1 MNHHSPRSIAE
12 KAAFAESKPAVSAHQ
27 RSAYEKAKAYRER
40 RISLNALLKDAFLM
54 LIGIFSAAFGLKAF
68 LIPNRFI
75 DGGATGIALLTNE
88 LSKLPF
94 PLLLLLV
101 NTPFVLFGYRILG
114 RVFFIK
120 TSIAIVTLALV
131 TAFVSFPEVTHDKLL
146 VAIFG
151 GFFLGAGIGFAIRGG
166 SVIDGTEVMA
176 LFVSKK
182 IGGSVGDIILIINV
196 MVFSA
201 AASILSIDTAM
212 YALITYLAAAKTVD
226 FVAEGIEE
234 YTGVTIVSTHSEEIS
249 YMVTHQL
256 GRGVTVYKGKGGFGT
271 KGYADERDI
280 IYSVVTRLEINRIK
294 TEVQKIDPNAFMVM
308 SSIKDVKGGL
318 IKKRRL
324 KGN

>member
-1 MNHHSPRSIAE
+1 M
-12 KAAFAESKPAVSAHQ
+12 SKPASETLVEKAI
-27 RSAYEKAKAYRER
+27 RVRNNRTNPDAPLTPYEKAKAYRER
-40 RISLNALLKDAFLM
+40 RISFYALLKDAFLM
-54 LIGIFSAAFGLKAF
+54 LIGIFSAAFGLKGF

-75 DGGATGIALLTNE
+75 DGGATGIALLTTE
-88 LSKLPF
+88 LSKIPF

-101 NTPFVLFGYRILG
+101 NAPFVLFGYRILG
-114 RVFFIK
+114 KVFFIK
-120 TSIAIVTLALV
+120 TTIAIITLALV
-131 TAFVSFPEVTHDKLL
+131 TAFVSFPQVTDDKLL

-182 IGGSVGDIILIINV
+182 IGGSVGDVILIINV
-196 MVFSA
+196 MVFSVA
-201 AASILSIDTAM
+201 AYILSIDTAM

-234 YTGVTIVSTHSEEIS
+234 YTGVTIISTHSEEIS
-249 YMVTHQL
+249 RMVTHQL

-294 TEVQKIDPNAFMVM
+294 TEVHKIDPNAFMVM